1 MMRNKIEQ
9 VGAVDSVLIYR
20 LESDPFGT
28 NAYLVICPLSAEGLL
43 IDAPGNAEAILEK
56 LSGIN
61 VSWIIITHGHADHT
75 LVLEEI
81 KEKLKSPLAVHRED
95 KDLLPLKAD
104 RLLEEGDTIQCGRQ
118 SITILHTPGHTRG
131 SICLKIGKYLLSGDT
146 IFPNGPGK
154 TASANDF
161 KTICKSIE
169 AKILP
174 LADDTVILPGHGEP
188 TTVGKERKLITDFK
202 SKNRDQARCGDV
214 TWS

>member
-28 NAYLVICPLSAEGLL
+28 NAYLITCPLSSEGLL

-104 RLLEEGDTIQCGRQ
+104 RLLEEGDTIQCDRQ

-202 SKNRDQARCGDV
+202 SKNRDQARYGDV

>member
-28 NAYLVICPLSAEGLL
+28 NAYLIICPLTSEGLL
-43 IDAPGNAEAILEK
+43 IDAPGNAEKILEK

-81 KEKLKSPLAVHRED
+81 KEKLESPLAVHHED

-104 RLLEEGDTIQCGRQ
+104 RLLEEGDTIQCDRQ

-202 SKNRDQARCGDV
+202 SKNRDQARYGDV